1 MAGPALRFVLDPR
14 ERAEAHAL
22 LRYAVGVTGSFV
34 LCSALDWQPAF
45 LAPVLTSV
53 LIANLPMRPPLK
65 LAVVIV
71 ASLALSGLLMVM
83 LSLTLYHF
91 PLVLFGIVAL
101 CTFVV
106 FHWMLTGGPGLPL
119 LLSMIAIGIVPM
131 MTIASPQHAG
141 TVPLMLLRGIGTAM
155 LTVWVVYA
163 IWPTPPPPK
172 AVAKADVDTEPL
184 ATALAATIALVP
196 LILAYLLLTPT
207 HAVPALMGVI
217 IIVSQ
222 FQLQRSR
229 WRARAYVVGNII
241 GGLIG
246 VLAFWL
252 LTLWPSLFTLG
263 VLTFLAAL
271 IPGSRIATGA
281 DNAMA
286 ASIAGIGMLIIFGS
300 SIQDGPAS
308 PELWVERVLYYCFAG
323 LFALGA
329 MELLWPLLRKAAP
342 SAPAPAAGPST

>member
-1 MAGPALRFVLDPR
+1 MSPARVRFVIDPR

-22 LRYAVGVTGSFV
+22 LRYAVGVTASFV
-34 LCSALDWQPAF
+34 VCSALDWQPAF

-65 LAVVIV
+65 LALVIV
-71 ASLALSGLLMVM
+71 ASLALSGLAMVL

-91 PLVLFGIVAL
+91 PVVLFGVVAL
-101 CTFVV
+101 CTFLV
-106 FHWMLTGGPGLPL
+106 FHWMLSGGPGLPL
-119 LLSMIAIGIVPM
+119 LLSMIAVGIVPM
-131 MTIASPQHAG
+131 MTLASPQHAG
-141 TVPLMLLRGIGTAM
+141 AVPLMLLRGIATAM
-155 LTVWVVYA
+155 VTVWVVYA
-163 IWPTPPPPK
+163 IWPAPPPPR

-184 ATALAATIALVP
+184 ATAVAATLAIMP
-196 LILAYLLLTPT
+196 LMLAYLLLTPT

-252 LTLWPSLFTLG
+252 LTMWPSLFTLA

-271 IPGSRIATGA
+271 VPGSRIATGA

-300 SIQDGPAS
+300 SIQEGPAS
-308 PELWVERVLYYCFAG
+308 PELWIERVLYYCFAG
-323 LFALGA
+323 LFAIGA
-329 MELLWPLLRKAAP
+329 MELLWPAIRKATHA
-342 SAPAPAAGPST
+342 AAAPAADST